1 MRIKSMMTKI
11 LIASV
16 LSSVVNLIAA
26 LLINV
31 TAALNSAVAAN
42 ITTIFLAIV
51 SSVAFAII
59 LVYLLHIYHANGEGE
74 VWEDY
79 PKMYGG
85 LIKDI
90 PKVISKESFTLLLI
104 FSVSAFNLIL
114 WIVNHTV
121 IQNQI
126 IDIIVELFI
135 PVSSLSRLF
144 PLSSAQQALGYLAG
158 VSFTC
163 TAYIIIFTLLRWKW
177 RRFM

>member
-1 MRIKSMMTKI
+1 MRIKSMITKI
-11 LIASV
+11 LIASI
-16 LSSVVNLIAA
+16 LASVVNLIAA

-31 TAALNSAVAAN
+31 VVALNSAAAVN
-42 ITTIFLAIV
+42 IAAIFLAIV
-51 SSVAFAII
+51 SSAAFAII
-59 LVYLLHIYHANGEGE
+59 LVYLLHIYRANGEGE

-79 PKMYGG
+79 PEIYGG

-90 PKVISKESFTLLLI
+90 PKVIKKESFTLLFI

-121 IQNQI
+121 IHNQL
-126 IDIIVELFI
+126 IDIVVELFI
-135 PVSSLSRLF
+135 SVSSLSRLF
-144 PLSSAQQALGYLAG
+144 PLSPAQQALGYFAG

-163 TAYIIIFTLLRWKW
+163 TVYIIIFTLLRWKW